1 MIERT
6 KVLCL
11 CLLVSLLA
19 GCGAPMATLDLM
31 TVARQG
37 LGSAEEAQIQQ
48 HEELLRQL
56 KGQLAALDVAF
67 DADVKLVGAGK
78 IENASGQPVE
88 LTPQW
93 VISARKGYTAAR
105 NLIGEKIRLTEAVHA
120 TRLDNIR
127 AADEALEMASQLVV
141 QQSSLGRRIKQQLI
155 TIQRRLVHGR

>member
-1 MIERT
+1 
-6 KVLCL
+6 
-11 CLLVSLLA
+11 
-19 GCGAPMATLDLM
+19 
-31 TVARQG
+31 
-37 LGSAEEAQIQQ
+37 
-48 HEELLRQL
+48 
-56 KGQLAALDVAF
+56 
-67 DADVKLVGAGK
+67 KLVGAGK

-93 VISARKGYTAAR
+93 VISARKGYTAAH